1 MGSGLGWSGVAWW
14 EAGGRPLSW
23 KVFVLGEDLAW
34 SPGKGKLP
42 LSMRGR
48 EVFVTPLQG
57 SGECGSLKF
66 LNLNPKSQGLF
77 CPLDPNFSLQLTG
90 PVDSASFVTWP
101 CLQSNFGLIF
111 GTVHPLVVR
120 DKCFFVPWSPSSFH
134 NMLGVASGLY

>member
-1 MGSGLGWSGVAWW
+1 MGSGVGWSGVAWC

-23 KVFVLGEDLAW
+23 RVFVLGEDLAW
-34 SPGKGKLP
+34 SPGNGKLL

-57 SGECGSLKF
+57 SEECGSLKF

-90 PVDSASFVTWP
+90 PVNSASFVTWP
-101 CLQSNFGLIF
+101 CLQLNFGLIF
-111 GTVHPLVVR
+111 GTVYPPVVR
-120 DKCFFVPWSPSSFH
+120 DKMFLCAMESF
-134 NMLGVASGLY
+134 